1 MLLRSITLGVWF
13 LLGSA
18 VAQTSSGGFNVTINQ
33 IDPNTCVAPGDYT
46 VCNDLAITTETQCI
60 NEAANEEIKDGCA
73 CVGFIE
79 QMNCFA
85 SACWNRVCYIQYP

>member
-18 VAQTSSGGFNVTINQ
+18 VAQTSSGGFNVTANTF
-33 IDPNTCVAPGDYT
+33 DPNTCVAPGDYMA
-46 VCNDLAITTETQCI
+46 CNGLAITTETQCI
-60 NEAANEEIKDGCA
+60 NEATTEEVKDGCA

-85 SACWNRVCYIQYP
+85 RACWNRVYYIQYP

>member
-18 VAQTSSGGFNVTINQ
+18 VAQTSSGGFNVTANTF
-33 IDPNTCVAPGDYT
+33 DPNTCVAPGDYT
-46 VCNDLAITTETQCI
+46 ACNDLAITTETQCI
-60 NEAANEEIKDGCA
+60 NEATTEEVKDGCA

-85 SACWNRVCYIQYP
+85 RACWNRVYYIQYP